1 MPTVSLSSW
10 KTSRNERVSI
20 SFGMRSSASAFS
32 ETPPGS
38 GYIIGGHLRKPDRPG
53 GRSSPPFFRILI
65 PFGLLCSAALAD
77 TDSQTWLAYTIEQNL
92 PYRLELEITNDL
104 RFKDQSSSL
113 SESITEVG
121 LAYRVNDHLI
131 TAIDHRISMQSN
143 RYGERIGLSGTWQAD
158 TGSLDHRYRFKVQ
171 REWREGRSIEIRLR
185 HRYQLQYDW
194 NWRLAPYLA
203 IELFTQLENGRT
215 SVLKTRSTTGMRL
228 KLTKD
233 HSLKIFYR
241 FQKEVN
247 VDDPAKANILGL
259 ELQLEMKKLK
269 SRKSKDPEEEAPES
283 APDNS

>member
-1 MPTVSLSSW
+1 M
-10 KTSRNERVSI
+10 
-20 SFGMRSSASAFS
+20 
-32 ETPPGS
+32 
-38 GYIIGGHLRKPDRPG
+38 
-53 GRSSPPFFRILI
+53 
-65 PFGLLCSAALAD
+65 CSAALAD

-131 TAIDHRISMQSN
+131 TTIDHRISMQSN

-283 APDNS
+283 APENS